1 MSTSHQEKIEPSYLF
16 ELEGSPCKKC
26 LVQSTCTKRFTYRRT
41 ACNDYIRFV
50 LRIIEQEKSRE
61 TKK

>member
-1 MSTSHQEKIEPSYLF
+1 MSTSHYAKIKPSYLF
-16 ELEGSPCKKC
+16 ELEDSPCKKC
-26 LVQSTCTKRFTYRRT
+26 LVQSTCTKQFTYKRT

-50 LRIIEQEKSRE
+50 LNIIKEEKAGE